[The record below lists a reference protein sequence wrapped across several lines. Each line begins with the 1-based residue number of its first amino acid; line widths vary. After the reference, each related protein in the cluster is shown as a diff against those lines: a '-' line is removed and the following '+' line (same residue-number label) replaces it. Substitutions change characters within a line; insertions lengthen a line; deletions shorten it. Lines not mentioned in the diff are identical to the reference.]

1 MSGLLPTT
9 LRAVRGPFLAGVAV
23 LVCLLGTAAP
33 ASAATA
39 YSPVPSFTCAAAN
52 GDGTFTYFFGYSL
65 GGSDSVTV
73 PIGADTQLTSDN
85 TGNSLST
92 NYSTSKQDR
101 GQPTIFLPGA
111 HPDAFSLTTSDTSL
125 SWHLAGS
132 RQKASSASLCSN
144 VPVVA
149 EAPSALVLPAAAA
162 APFAVWF
169 LTMRRRSRRA
179 TA

>member
-1 MSGLLPTT
+1 MSLGVLGVLLGLL
-9 LRAVRGPFLAGVAV
+9 AAAG
-23 LVCLLGTAAP
+23 P

-65 GGSDSVTV
+65 AGTDTVTV
-73 PIGADTQLTSDN
+73 PIGPDNQLTSDN
-85 TGNSLST
+85 TGNNLNT
-92 NYSTSKQDR
+92 NYSYDKQDR
-101 GQPTIFLPGA
+101 GQPTTFAPGA
-111 HPDAFSLTTSDTSL
+111 HPDAFSVTTSDTSL
-125 SWHLAGS
+125 SWHLSGS

-169 LTMRRRSRRA
+169 LTMRRRSRR
-179 TA
+179 TAA